1 MITHFLGWLV
11 HVGSQAE
18 HNCLMRYGNT
28 LGLSNTWFWTD
39 ANDQASKGVWV
50 HATDN
55 KDLVWFNPRMTCGVG
70 GGDYYNSD
78 AGDAMLM
85 SISTNKNTN
94 GAWCDH
100 SSSNKFVFICEGL
113 I

>member
-55 KDLVWFNPRMTCGVG
+55 KDVIWFNPRMTCHS
-70 GGDYYNSD
+70 DNYNSA

-85 SISTNKNTN
+85 SISTDKHYN
-94 GAWCDH
+94 GAWCDNP
-100 SSSNKFVFICEGL
+100 SSSKRNFICEGL